1 MSNQTITVD
10 YHGQQLTAIERDG
23 EPWFTATVV
32 GRELGYT
39 KANARIGVSNLYQRH
54 KDEFSEAD
62 TGVIKLITNSQG
74 GSPNTRLFSLS
85 GIILLGFLSNTDR
98 AKQFRRWAKQELEQ
112 RLRSQSP
119 ASLEQMELAL
129 HSSQIELVRARPIWA
144 RIERYKAL
152 GLNHREIGQL
162 VGRNSNTV
170 RKHVRRMEA
179 VGLLSAPAN
188 LPALQSRALHLCA
201 VAVQ

>member
-10 YHGQQLTAIERDG
+10 YHGQQLTAIDRDG
-23 EPWFTATVV
+23 QPWFTSAVI
-32 GRELGYT
+32 GRELGYNA
-39 KANARIGVSNLYQRH
+39 ANARQAVNKLFSRH
-54 KDEFSEAD
+54 IDEFSGAD
-62 TGVIKLITNSQG
+62 VVEVKLTSNSRG
-74 GSPNTRLFSLS
+74 NPNTRLFSLS

-152 GLNHREIGQL
+152 GLNHKEIGKL
-162 VGRNSNTV
+162 VGWHKDTV

>member
-10 YHGQQLTAIERDG
+10 YHGQQLTAIDRDG
-23 EPWFTATVV
+23 QPWFTSAVI
-32 GRELGYT
+32 GRELGYNE
-39 KANARIGVSNLYQRH
+39 ANARQAVTKLFNRH
-54 KDEFSEAD
+54 IDEFSGADVGEA
-62 TGVIKLITNSQG
+62 KLSTPG
-74 GSPNTRLFSLS
+74 GNQDMRLFSLS

-98 AKQFRRWAKQELEQ
+98 AKKFRRWAKQELEQ

-188 LPALQSRALHLCA
+188 LPALQSRALYLCA